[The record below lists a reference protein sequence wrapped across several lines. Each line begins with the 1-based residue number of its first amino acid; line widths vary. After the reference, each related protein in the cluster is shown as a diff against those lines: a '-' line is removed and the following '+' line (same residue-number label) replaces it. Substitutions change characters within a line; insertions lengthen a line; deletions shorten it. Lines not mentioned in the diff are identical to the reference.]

1 LGFPNASNVFV
12 AATVWF
18 ETVCDS
24 AFLNPAWYQVEV
36 PDRLSEVPGV

>member
-1 LGFPNASNVFV
+1 LPNAPKVFV

-18 ETVCDS
+18 AAVCDS

-36 PDRLSEVPGV
+36 PDRLSEVPSV